1 MNHAGH
7 CQQYNTR
14 ATIET
19 VCRATDYVIET
30 TEPRQTIQHFG
41 ASDAWSMQFIGL
53 WDNEEEQQKM
63 LNNFLST
70 TKGTPLEFYSET
82 LSENQNKAS
91 YYMYDGNT
99 INQTQQGNNF

>member
-1 MNHAGH
+1 
-7 CQQYNTR
+7 
-14 ATIET
+14 
-19 VCRATDYVIET
+19 
-30 TEPRQTIQHFG
+30 
-41 ASDAWSMQFIGL
+41 
-53 WDNEEEQQKM
+53 M